1 MCKRKKVKLKV
12 KEWQHKVAVF
22 FLYYIFK
29 NKKKNVIMIVGG
41 SVEIYE
47 LINIYTSFDKRIS
60 ELWRLL

>member
-1 MCKRKKVKLKV
+1 
-12 KEWQHKVAVF
+12 
-22 FLYYIFK
+22 
-29 NKKKNVIMIVGG
+29 MIVGD